1 MGFARKWNQLFHLE
15 HLLAQMGKYS
25 ALSSGWPLSRP
36 DAVKFVCFLILA
48 TYAGIRRVRANCQL
62 GPKNCG
68 ANARIDLAMPVPWE
82 FLTSEMWYCTN
93 CCRNPLF
100 QQVLKEIRDL
110 PILSNMI
117 IMERLCPAIG
127 VNPIPRVKDY
137 SATILPNT
145 AKKLLRPMKW
155 AYDRPLT
162 TLVRQ
167 AHNYRADVPIKAGPA
182 TVVNTY
188 PIPTMEIEYYTLQFG
203 DAVGAKSED
212 TGGAPD
218 KVTRDDATII
228 GEKLFII
235 PPFDS
240 NAGVLEGWLK
250 KRGGSS

>member
-1 MGFARKWNQLFHLE
+1 M
-15 HLLAQMGKYS
+15 S
-25 ALSSGWPLSRP
+25 
-36 DAVKFVCFLILA
+36 
-48 TYAGIRRVRANCQL
+48 
-62 GPKNCG
+62 CG
-68 ANARIDLAMPVPWE
+68 ADARIDLAMPIPWE

-110 PILSNMI
+110 PVLSNMI

-155 AYDRPLT
+155 VYDRPLT

-182 TVVNTY
+182 TVV
-188 PIPTMEIEYYTLQFG
+188 
-203 DAVGAKSED
+203 
-212 TGGAPD
+212 
-218 KVTRDDATII
+218 TII
-228 GEKLFII
+228 GDKLFII

-240 NAGVLEGWLK
+240 NAGVLEVEE
-250 KRGGSS
+250 RGGSSQGR